1 MPQEGKTAKG
11 EWIDGHVHV
20 IDGGIR
26 ETEALAAKQA
36 ALGYTQSAFLSVEG
50 MGDAAQNAL
59 AIYFKLLSPAHYAF
73 GGLHYRFPYDFGRE
87 AARLH
92 SIGLDGIKMIENK
105 PTERKK
111 LGYAQNDARYE
122 GLYRTLCKL
131 EMPLLVHV
139 NDPAAFWKKEMIPE
153 WAAASGYYYGD
164 GSYPSY
170 EQILAETVDM
180 VEKYPGMK
188 VCFAHFLFLA
198 DAYERLSELMER
210 FPNIRLD
217 ITAGTEMYFS
227 FTEKPSLWRAFFLN
241 YQDRILYGTDN
252 CNVCSEEEAYNMAVV
267 NRMEQDF
274 LESSVRFD
282 VWDKQV
288 QGIGLPKEAVR
299 KITVDNFREFAGAS
313 PAKLNREEAAVYLY
327 ERLSN
332 PAYRLSERERAII
345 WEVYA
350 NCV

>member
-1 MPQEGKTAKG
+1 MPEMEKRAKR
-11 EWIDGHVHV
+11 EWIDGHIHV
-20 IDGGIR
+20 IEGGIR
-26 ETEALAAKQA
+26 ETEALAARQA

-59 AIYFKLLSPAHYAF
+59 AIYFKLLSPSHYAF
-73 GGLHYRFPYDFGRE
+73 GGLHYRFAYDFGKE
-87 AARLH
+87 AERLH
-92 SIGLDGIKMIENK
+92 KIGLDGIKMIENK

-111 LGYAQNDARYE
+111 LGYAQNDVRYE
-122 GLYRTLCKL
+122 SLYRTLCGL
-131 EMPLLVHV
+131 QMPLLVHV
-139 NDPAAFWKKEMIPE
+139 NDPKSFWQAEKIPE

-180 VEKYPGMK
+180 AEKYPKLK

-198 DAYERLSELMER
+198 DEYERLCGLMER

-227 FTEKPSLWRAFFLN
+227 FTERPALFRDFFLK
-241 YQDRILYGTDN
+241 YQDRIQFGTDN
-252 CNVCSEEEAYNMAVV
+252 CNACSLEEARNMEVV
-267 NRMEQDF
+267 NRMEQSF
-274 LESSVRFD
+274 LESGERFA

-288 QGIGLPKEAVR
+288 QGICLPREAVR
-299 KITVDNFREFAGAS
+299 KITVDNFREFAQAS
-313 PAKLNREEAAVYLY
+313 PAKIDRKAAAVYLY
-327 ERLSN
+327 ERLRN
-332 PAYRLSERERAII
+332 PSYRLTARERDII
-345 WEVYA
+345 WEVYE